1 MPAQSRIANLS
12 NARIANTVRAGM
24 VTFGDRIPAATQG
37 NMKEVLKSI
46 QSYRPAWNEWL
57 EVFLDVCALP
67 LYRVNSWQN
76 ALGKFKQ
83 GRIRNGSWAKEV
95 GYQLIQAHSYDK
107 SATDVFS
114 LQEPEVV
121 VNFHLQNRKDRYSI
135 TINEDVLA
143 QAFETEGGLA
153 DFAQAVMAQVYNS
166 DEIDEYLIMRELF
179 AMYNE
184 TNGFFNYQVP
194 DLAASS
200 DVAEDAKKI
209 TAMLKETNEMFKF
222 PNQAVKYNPEHLPY
236 VSGSTVLFATPKF
249 LALNDVYNLA
259 AAFNMDRAEFV
270 AGVVQTVDEIPIEGA
285 QAILADRDWF
295 VCTDTLMET
304 ASIQNPAT
312 LGVNH
317 FLHHWGI
324 YSASRMAPA
333 VLFSTAA
340 DSTWEVATPIV
351 SAVNLAFA
359 EGYTYA
365 DKGKNTPLVAT
376 VTGTNNPSQ
385 GVTFTITGTGGVPLS
400 TNTHI
405 GGNGMLWVGT
415 DEQNAFINVTATSV
429 ADPSKSASLPVG
441 IGSVYT
447 PPTITSVT
455 INGSDTITKGTS
467 EQYTVTTVP
476 ADSPVVWSTDT
487 DTANAYID
495 QTGKLTVTASY
506 SASSLNIIATSIV
519 NPVYKKAKRI
529 TVNNSEE

>member
-1 MPAQSRIANLS
+1 MPAKSRIANLS
-12 NARIANTVRAGM
+12 NARIANTVRKNM
-24 VTFGDRIPAATQG
+24 LNFGDRIPAADQG
-37 NMKEVLKSI
+37 NMKDVLKSL

-67 LYRVNSWQN
+67 LYRINSWQN

-107 SATDVFS
+107 AATDVFS
-114 LQEPEVV
+114 LHEPEVV
-121 VNFHLQNRKDRYSI
+121 VNFHLQNRKDKYMI

-143 QAFETEGGLA
+143 QAFEDEGGLA

-166 DEIDEYLIMRELF
+166 DEVDEYLIMRELF

-194 DLAASS
+194 DLATSS
-200 DVAEDAKKI
+200 NVADDAKKI
-209 TAMLKETNEMFKF
+209 TAMLKETNELFRFPTQNVKF
-222 PNQAVKYNPEHLPY
+222 NPEHLPY

-270 AGVVQTVDEIPIEGA
+270 AGVVQTVDDIPIEGA

-340 DSTWEVATPIV
+340 DSKWEIVTPTVTNV
-351 SAVNLAFA
+351 SLALADGFEYA
-359 EGYTYA
+359 ER
-365 DKGKNTPLVAT
+365 GKNTPLVAT
-376 VTGTNNPSQ
+376 VTGTNDPSQ
-385 GVTFTITGTGGVPLS
+385 GVEFTIAGTGGVPLS

-405 GGNGMLWVGT
+405 SGNGMLWVGT
-415 DEQNAFINVTATSV
+415 DEQNAYITITATSV
-429 ADPSKSASLPVG
+429 ADPTKAATLQVG
-441 IGSVYT
+441 IGAAA
-447 PPTITSVT
+447 
-455 INGSDTITKGTS
+455 
-467 EQYTVTTVP
+467 P
-476 ADSPVVWSTDT
+476 A
-487 DTANAYID
+487 A
-495 QTGKLTVTASY
+495 TVTAVSVSGGSSVAKGGMIQLTATTEPAGAPVIWSVLTDD
-506 SASSLNIIATSIV
+506 SAHVSISQTGLLTVGVDATAKSVTAIAIASQAPSVSGSAT
-519 NPVYKKAKRI
+519 I
-529 TVNNSEE
+529 TVS

>member
-12 NARIANTVRAGM
+12 NARIANTVRSNM
-24 VTFGDRIPAATQG
+24 ITFGDRIPAATQG
-37 NMKEVLKSI
+37 NMKDVLKSI

-95 GYQLIQAHSYDK
+95 GYNLIQAHSYDK
-107 SATDVFS
+107 AATDVFS
-114 LQEPEVV
+114 LREPDVV
-121 VNFHLQNRKDRYSI
+121 VNFHLQNRKDRYAI

-143 QAFETEGGLA
+143 QAFEDEGGLA

-166 DEIDEYLIMRELF
+166 DEVDEYLIMRELF

-194 DLAASS
+194 DLATSS
-200 DVAEDAKKI
+200 DVAADAKEI
-209 TAMLKETNEMFKF
+209 TAMLKETNELFKF

-236 VSGSTVLFATPKF
+236 VSDSTVLFATPKF

-270 AGVVQTVDEIPIEGA
+270 AGVVQTVDEIPIDGA

-295 VCTDTLMET
+295 VCTDTLIET

-312 LGVNH
+312 LGTNH

-340 DSTWEVATPIV
+340 DSTWEVATPTVTNV
-351 SAVNLAFA
+351 SLAFA
-359 EGYTYA
+359 DGYTFA

-376 VTGTNNPSQ
+376 VTGTNSPSQ
-385 GVTFTITGTGGVPLS
+385 GVDFTIAGTGGVPLS

-415 DEQNAFINVTATSV
+415 DEQNAYIIVTATSV
-429 ADPSKSASLPVG
+429 ADPTKFATLQVG

-455 INGSDTITKGTS
+455 INGAASITKGTS

-476 ADSPVVWSTDT
+476 ADSPVIWTVHTSDPLVTV
-487 DTANAYID
+487 D
-495 QTGKLTVTASY
+495 QTGKLSVD
-506 SASSLNIIATSIV
+506 SSFGGTSIGVIAVSLVDPDTRGYKLV
-519 NPVYKKAKRI
+519 NVSDAGA
-529 TVNNSEE
+529 

>member
-184 TNGFFNYQVP
+184 TNGYQVP
-194 DLAASS
+194 DLGTSS
-200 DVAEDAKKI
+200 DVAADAKQI
-209 TAMLKETNEMFKF
+209 TAMLKETNELFKF

-340 DSTWEVATPIV
+340 DSTWEVETPTVTNV
-351 SAVNLAFA
+351 SLAFA

-429 ADPSKSASLPVG
+429 ADPTKNAVIQIG
-441 IGSVYT
+441 IGAVYT
-447 PPTITSVT
+447 PPTIESIT
-455 INGSDTITKGTS
+455 INGPGTITKGTS

-476 ADSPVVWSTDT
+476 ADTPVTWAVTSTSPD
-487 DTANAYID
+487 AFID
-495 QTGKLTVTASY
+495 QTGRLTVNAGYTT
-506 SASSLNIIATSIV
+506 SSLNVLATSV
-519 NPVYKKAKRI
+519 LNPTRKSLKGV
-529 TVNNSEE
+529 TVVSEE

>member
-1 MPAQSRIANLS
+1 MPAKSRIANLN
-12 NARIANTVRAGM
+12 NARIANMVRSNM
-24 VTFGDRIPAATQG
+24 VDFGDRIPAATQG
-37 NMKEVLKSI
+37 NMKDVLKSI

-67 LYRVNSWQN
+67 LYRVNSWRN

-95 GYQLIQAHSYDK
+95 GYNLIQAHSYDK

-114 LQEPEVV
+114 LREPDVV
-121 VNFHLQNRKDRYSI
+121 VNFHLQNRKDRYAI

-143 QAFETEGGLA
+143 QAFEDEGGLA

-166 DEIDEYLIMRELF
+166 DEVDEYLIMRELF

-194 DLAASS
+194 DLATSS
-200 DVAEDAKKI
+200 DVAADAKEI
-209 TAMLKETNEMFKF
+209 TAMLKETNELFKF

-236 VSGSTVLFATPKF
+236 VSDSTVLFATPKF

-270 AGVVQTVDEIPIEGA
+270 AGVVQTVDEIPIDGA

-295 VCTDTLMET
+295 VCTDTLIET

-312 LGVNH
+312 LGTNH

-340 DSTWEVATPIV
+340 DSTWEVATPTVTNV
-351 SAVNLAFA
+351 SLAFG
-359 EGYTYA
+359 EGFTYA

-385 GVTFTITGTGGVPLS
+385 GVDFTIAGVGGVPLS

-415 DEQNAFINVTATSV
+415 DEKNAFINVTATSV
-429 ADPSKSASLPVG
+429 ADPTKSATLQVG
-441 IGSVYT
+441 IGAVYT
-447 PPTITSVT
+447 PPAITSLT
-455 INGSDTITKGTS
+455 INGPDSVTKGTVT
-467 EQYTVTTVP
+467 QYTATSVP
-476 ADSPVVWSTDT
+476 ADTPVVWAVTGSSSDIF
-487 DTANAYID
+487 ID
-495 QTGKLTVTASY
+495 QTGKLTVGADASEPHVY
-506 SASSLNIIATSIV
+506 VLASSLL
-519 NPVYKKAKRI
+519 NPAVHRSKQ
-529 TVNNSEE
+529 VMFNNPEG